1 MNQKLLFAGIIVAL
15 VTLPQPALA
24 QQACEKLKDLHLPG
38 VEITL
43 AATVAEG
50 PLSAASAATPNA
62 QPVVVP
68 AHCAV
73 RAVARPTSDSEI
85 GIEIWLPAT
94 GWNGKYEQVGNGGWG
109 GTIPLTSMVGPLRR
123 GYATAGTDDGHKSN
137 DASWAI
143 GHAIEIDELDFLNA
157 GVVHGLQ
164 QRAGGNAQAAFGVL
178 EVEEPRNRPA

>member
-1 MNQKLLFAGIIVAL
+1 MNQTLLFAGAVFAS
-15 VTLPQPALA
+15 VTFCQPARA

-137 DASWAI
+137 DALLGDWSPR
-143 GHAIEIDELDFLNA
+143 EIDRFRFPR
-157 GVVHGLQ
+157 
-164 QRAGGNAQAAFGVL
+164 RARDQND
-178 EVEEPRNRPA
+178 RPSHRQKLLRS